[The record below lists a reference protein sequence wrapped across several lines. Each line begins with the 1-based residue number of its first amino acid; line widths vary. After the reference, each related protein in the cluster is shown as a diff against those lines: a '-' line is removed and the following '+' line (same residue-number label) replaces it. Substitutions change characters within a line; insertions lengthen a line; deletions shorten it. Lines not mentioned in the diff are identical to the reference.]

1 MTVGHVTWV
10 IVLDGPSINVLEP
23 LGVNNVNVGDNK
35 VKQVLIILVSS
46 SIRSCL
52 QITYDVKWKRLGLPL
67 LPIDRKI
74 HIPKERL
81 AFDIVDN
88 FTLLG

>member
-35 VKQVLIILVSS
+35 VKQVLIILVSN

-52 QITYDVKWKRLGLPL
+52 QITYDFMTLTP
-67 LPIDRKI
+67 
-74 HIPKERL
+74 
-81 AFDIVDN
+81 N
-88 FTLLG
+88 FFSVRNQQMV